1 MKNILVMLSII
12 LTAALTQAQQTKTF
26 IHAGHLLDTQSGKWM
41 DEVTVTV
48 NGTEITEI
56 SKGYT
61 SIPQDVKYIDL
72 KDKWVLPGLTDMH
85 VHMETEY
92 NPQAY
97 ISKFVDDPADVAY
110 NSVAFAETTLMK
122 GFTTVRDLG
131 GSGINISLRDAV
143 NKGKLVG
150 PRIFT
155 AGKSIAT
162 TGGHADPTNG
172 GNAAFMGNPGPR
184 EGVANGTDEARAAV
198 RHRYKNGADC
208 IKITATGGVLSVAKN
223 GSNPQFTLEEIKA
236 ITSTA
241 ADYGFHVAAHAH
253 GDEGMRRAVEGG
265 VRTIEHGTYMSEETM
280 DLMKKLNCYL
290 VPTITAGKEVAIKA
304 EEKGFYPDIVVPKA
318 RAVGPQIQGTFA
330 QAYKRGVPIVFGTDA
345 GVFKHGKNAMEFG
358 YMVEAGMPAMEA
370 IQSATITPAK
380 ILKLEDKIGQVK
392 KGFYADIIAV
402 SENPE
407 KNVNVLNTVDF
418 VMKDGVIYKN

>member
-1 MKNILVMLSII
+1 MKKQLLIALAIVSSMI
-12 LTAALTQAQQTKTF
+12 LTAQQTKTF
-26 IHAGHLLDTQSGKWM
+26 IHAGHLLDTESGKWM
-41 DEVTVTV
+41 DEVTITV
-48 NGTEITEI
+48 NGTEVTEV

-61 SIPQDVKYIDL
+61 TIPQDVKYIDL

-265 VRTIEHGTYMSEETM
+265 VKTIEHGTYMSEETM
-280 DLMKKLNCYL
+280 DLMKKMNCYL

-330 QAYKRGVPIVFGTDA
+330 RAYKRGVPIVFGTDA

-407 KNVNVLNTVDF
+407 KNVGTLTNVSF
-418 VMKDGVIYKN
+418 VMKNGTVYKD

>member
-1 MKNILVMLSII
+1 MKTI
-12 LTAALTQAQQTKTF
+12 LTLALALIANIALQAQQNTTY
-26 IHAGHLLDTQSGKWM
+26 IHAGHLLDAQSGKWM
-41 DEVTVTV
+41 DEMTIKVI
-48 NGTEITEI
+48 GTEISEV
-56 SKGYT
+56 SKGYQNA
-61 SIPQDVKYIDL
+61 PEGAALVDL
-72 KDKWVLPGLTDMH
+72 KNQWVLPGLTDMH

-143 NKGKLVG
+143 NKGKLAG

-172 GNAAFMGNPGPR
+172 GNQSFMGDPGPR
-184 EGVANGTDEARAAV
+184 EGVANGTDQARAAV

-265 VRTIEHGTYMSEETM
+265 VKTIEHGTYMSEETM
-280 DLMKKLNCYL
+280 DLMKKMNCYL
-290 VPTITAGKEVAIKA
+290 VPTITAGKEVALKA
-304 EEKGFYPDIVVPKA
+304 EEDGFYPEIVVPKA
-318 RAVGPQIQGTFA
+318 RSVGPQIQGTFA
-330 QAYKRGVPIVFGTDA
+330 RAYKRGVPIVFGTDA

-370 IQSATITPAK
+370 IQSATITPAI
-380 ILKLEDKIGQVK
+380 ILQMESQIGQVK
-392 KGFYADIIAV
+392 KGFFADIIAV

-407 KNVNVLNTVDF
+407 KNVKILEQVNF
-418 VMKDGVIYKN
+418 VMKDGKVYKQ

>member
-1 MKNILVMLSII
+1 MKKITIQLIAVL
-12 LTAALTQAQQTKTF
+12 LCFAAVAQQTKTF
-26 IHAGHLLDTQSGKWM
+26 IHAGHLLDTESGKWM
-41 DEVTVTV
+41 DEVTITV
-48 NGTEITEI
+48 NGTEITEV

-61 SIPQDVKYIDL
+61 TIPKDVKYIDL

-265 VRTIEHGTYMSEETM
+265 VKTIEHGTYMSEETM
-280 DLMKKLNCYL
+280 DLMKKMNCYL

-330 QAYKRGVPIVFGTDA
+330 RAYKRGVPIVFGTDA

-407 KNVNVLNTVDF
+407 KNVDVLNTVDF

>member
-1 MKNILVMLSII
+1 MRHLFAFLFSVMLSF
-12 LTAALTQAQQTKTF
+12 TAFAQQTTTF
-26 IHAGHLLDTQSGKWM
+26 IHAGHLLDTKSGKWL
-41 DEVTVTV
+41 DEMTIKVS
-48 NGTEITEI
+48 GTEITDV
-56 SKGYT
+56 SKGYAA
-61 SIPQDVKYIDL
+61 IPQDVKYFDF
-72 KDKWVLPGLTDMH
+72 KNQWVLPGLTDMH

-131 GSGINISLRDAV
+131 GSGINISLRDAI

-184 EGVANGTDEARAAV
+184 EGVADGADQAREAV

-223 GSNPQFTLEEIKA
+223 GSNPQFTVEEIKA

-265 VRTIEHGTYMSEETM
+265 VKTIEHGTYMSEETM
-280 DLMKKLNCYL
+280 DLMKKMNCYL
-290 VPTITAGKEVAIKA
+290 VPTITAGKEVAMKA
-304 EEKGFYPDIVVPKA
+304 EEDGFYPDIVVPKA
-318 RAVGPQIQGTFA
+318 KAVGPQIQGTFGR
-330 QAYKRGVPIVFGTDA
+330 AYKRGVPIVFGTDA

-380 ILKLEDKIGQVK
+380 ILQMEDQIGQVQ
-392 KGFYADIIAV
+392 KGFFADIIAV
-402 SENPE
+402 SDNPE
-407 KNVNVLNTVDF
+407 KNVATLNDVKF
-418 VMKDGVIYKN
+418 VMKDGEVYKD

>member
-1 MKNILVMLSII
+1 MKNSFLLTLAVFCCML
-12 LTAALTQAQQTKTF
+12 LGAQQTTTF
-26 IHAGHLLDTQSGKWM
+26 IHAGHLLDTESGKWM
-41 DEVTVTV
+41 DEVTIRI
-48 NGTEITEI
+48 NGNEVSEV
-56 SKGYT
+56 SKGYKN
-61 SIPQDVKYIDL
+61 IPQDVKYFDL
-72 KDKWVLPGLTDMH
+72 KDQWVLPGLTDMH

-97 ISKFVDDPADVAY
+97 ISKFVDDPADVAFNAVGY
-110 NSVAFAETTLMK
+110 AETTLMT

-131 GSGINISLRDAV
+131 GSGINISLRDAI
-143 NKGKLVG
+143 NKGKVPG

-155 AGKSIAT
+155 SGKSIAS

-172 GNAAFMGNPGPR
+172 GNQAFMGDPGPR
-184 EGVANGTDEARAAV
+184 EGVANGTDEAREAV

-241 ADYGFHVAAHAH
+241 SDYGMHVAAHAH

-265 VRTIEHGTYMSEETM
+265 VKTIEHGTYMSDETM
-280 DLMKKLNCYL
+280 DLMKKMNCYL
-290 VPTITAGKEVAIKA
+290 VPTITAGKEVALKA
-304 EEKGFYPDIVVPKA
+304 EVDGFYPEIVVPKA

-330 QAYKRGVPIVFGTDA
+330 RAYKRGVPIVFGTDA
-345 GVFKHGKNAMEFG
+345 GVYAHGKNAMEFY
-358 YMVEAGMPAMEA
+358 YMVEAGMPAIEA

-380 ILKLEDKIGQVK
+380 ILDLEDKMGQVK
-392 KGFYADIIAV
+392 KGFYADIISV
-402 SENPE
+402 DENPV
-407 KNVNVLNTVDF
+407 KNVKALESVNF
-418 VMKDGVIYKN
+418 VMKDGVVYKN

>member
-1 MKNILVMLSII
+1 MFSIGVFS
-12 LTAALTQAQQTKTF
+12 QTKI
-26 IHAGHLLDTQSGKWM
+26 IHAGHLLDAENGVWLEEMTI
-41 DEVTVTV
+41 TVEDGLIAKV
-48 NGTEITEI
+48 ENGF
-56 SKGYT
+56 KKPPLGAGVY
-61 SIPQDVKYIDL
+61 DL
-72 KDKWVLPGLTDMH
+72 KNHWVMPGFTDMH

-92 NPQAY
+92 NPHAY
-97 ISKFVDDPADVAY
+97 VQKYVDDPADVAY
-110 NSVAFAETTLMK
+110 DSVKYAEITLMS

-131 GSGINISLRDAV
+131 GSGINISLRDAI
-143 NKGKLVG
+143 NKGKVPG

-172 GNAAFMGNPGPR
+172 SNQKLMGDPGPR
-184 EGVANGTDEARAAV
+184 QGVANSPDEARAAV

-223 GSNPQFTLEEIKA
+223 GSNPQFTVEEIKA
-236 ITSTA
+236 ITETA

-265 VRTIEHGTYMSEETM
+265 VKTIEHGTYMSEATM
-280 DLMKKLNCYL
+280 DLMKKMNCYL
-290 VPTITAGKEVAIKA
+290 VPTITAGKEVALKA
-304 EEKGFYPDIVVPKA
+304 EQEGFYPEIVVPKA
-318 RAVGPQIQGTFA
+318 KAVGPQIQGTFA
-330 QAYKRGVPIVFGTDA
+330 RAYKRGVPIVFGTDA
-345 GVFKHGKNAMEFG
+345 GVFAHGKNAKEFG

-370 IQSATITPAK
+370 LQSATITPAQ
-380 ILKLEDKIGQVK
+380 ILQLENKMGQVK

-407 KNVNVLNTVDF
+407 KDVAILESVDF
-418 VMKDGVIYKN
+418 VMKDGKVYKK